1 MKVRI
6 VETVSSGYA
15 FIKMIKPSDINLE
28 GNSYCFNKN
37 ILHRHSLPTIP
48 VNRNSLQSRYNSE
61 NLGIVFIH

>member
-15 FIKMIKPSDINLE
+15 FIKMIKPSSITLE
-28 GNSYCFNKN
+28 GNFYCFNKS

-61 NLGIVFIH
+61 NLGIVFID